1 MAATDPKGASL
12 KEMADA
18 HTVRKRMSRPTDAR
32 AMRSR
37 EALRAALL
45 ELIGSRPLDQIAIRD
60 ITAQAGVSYPVFFRR
75 YASKEELLEDVA
87 TGEVRQLLSLSL
99 PMFESEAEMESLWA
113 LCRYVDEHR
122 ALWTRLLTCGAAP
135 AMRGEFLRIA
145 KQIGE
150 RSDSWLPVDLAAPFV
165 VGGLFEI
172 LAWWLGQPADYPM
185 EKVVRIIDALI
196 VKSVARPEGIDLL

>member
-1 MAATDPKGASL
+1 
-12 KEMADA
+12 MADA
-18 HTVRKRMSRPTDAR
+18 HTVKKRMSRPTDAR

-37 EALRAALL
+37 ESLRAALL
-45 ELIGSRPLDQIAIRD
+45 ELIGTRPFDHIAIRD

-87 TGEVRQLLSLSL
+87 TEEVRQLLSLSL
-99 PMFESEAEMESLWA
+99 PMFESEAQVESLWA

-185 EKVVRIIDALI
+185 ENVVRIIDALI
-196 VKSVARPEGIDLL
+196 VKSVIRPDGVNLL

>member
-1 MAATDPKGASL
+1 MSETRAEK
-12 KEMADA
+12 
-18 HTVRKRMSRPTDAR
+18 KRMSRPHDAR

-37 EALRAALL
+37 ELLRGALL
-45 ELIGSRPLDQIAIRD
+45 TLIETRPLEQVAIRD

-87 TGEVRQLLSLSL
+87 TEEVRQLLSLSL
-99 PMFESEAEMESLWA
+99 PMFEAEAETESLWL

-135 AMRGEFLRIA
+135 AMRGEFMRIA
-145 KQIGE
+145 KGIGE
-150 RSDSWLPVDLAAPFV
+150 RSGSWLPVELAAPFV

-172 LAWWLGQPADYPM
+172 LAWWLSQPADYPM
-185 EKVVRIIDALI
+185 ANVVQILDALI
-196 VKSVARPEGIDLL
+196 VKSVARPAGVTLS